1 MNRLASALAAAALI
15 ATLSACTPT
24 TAPRR
29 LTGPSPDTSG
39 ASQQLAAL
47 TVAVPHPTGYVRT
60 KFGDGWANQGHGCN
74 TREAVLKAQG
84 SNVRTDRQC
93 RALSGSWVSPYD
105 AQTYTSA
112 AKLQIDH
119 VVPLGEAWAAG
130 AWSWSDAQRLAFAN
144 NLADPELLA
153 VTARLNEQKGDRR
166 PDQWKP
172 PLASFWPTY
181 AADWIAVKAKFHLT
195 VTAPEKAAL
204 QKMLG

>member
-1 MNRLASALAAAALI
+1 VNRTTLAITTAVLAVAL
-15 ATLSACTPT
+15 TACTPT
-24 TAPRR
+24 TAPHR
-29 LTGPSPDTSG
+29 LTGPSPNTTG
-39 ASQQLAAL
+39 ARQQLASL
-47 TVAVPHPTGYVRT
+47 TVFAPHPTGYVRT

-74 TREAVLKAQG
+74 TREAVLKTQG

-105 AQTYTSA
+105 AQSYTSA

-144 NLADPELLA
+144 NLADPELIA

-172 PLASFWPTY
+172 PLTSFWPTY

-195 VTAPEKAAL
+195 VTAPEKTAL